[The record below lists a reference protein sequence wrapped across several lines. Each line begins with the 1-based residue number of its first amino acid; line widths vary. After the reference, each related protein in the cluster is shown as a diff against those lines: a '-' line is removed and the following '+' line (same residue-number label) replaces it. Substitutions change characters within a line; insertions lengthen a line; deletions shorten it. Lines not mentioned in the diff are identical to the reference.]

1 MSSDRRTNGA
11 ILPSETMTKGNWW
24 SVRSPSYALI
34 ILSIAYFFSA
44 LDRMIL
50 TLMIV
55 PIQRDLG
62 ITDLEFGILIGPAFA
77 IFYLLAGFPIGM
89 IVDSKPRKLIV
100 AAGLS
105 LWSLATLMS
114 GLASRFSHLLMARI
128 CVGVGESALNPAS
141 YSMLSDLY
149 PKEKLGRAIAIFQSG
164 SLLGTTLAF
173 AAGGALVAAA
183 EPSGALILPFFGEAR
198 VWQVIFI
205 GIGVPGI
212 ILAFFTLVIS
222 EPARTSKKG
231 SQSSMREFI
240 AFLGKNKLLV
250 SAVIGGVAL
259 VALVSYSWMAWLPAL
274 LIRER
279 GISAGTAGLI
289 MALASGLCGMA
300 GYLIGGL
307 GSDFLLRRGVS
318 DAHMRVSFLGS
329 LIAIPL
335 AFLFFATDALPLSIG
350 AACVL
355 CCLMAM
361 PVAPTIAALQL
372 VTPPDMRGRIS
383 ALYMICVTGIGAGIG
398 PVLVPTITLILPEGN
413 LRHSLQVTV
422 VVGLLAAASLFHAT
436 RKPYGAILGK

>member
-1 MSSDRRTNGA
+1 MPASAVR
-11 ILPSETMTKGNWW
+11 LPSDAFTGGYRWP
-24 SVRSPSYALI
+24 VRRPTYALI
-34 ILSIAYFFSA
+34 VLSIAYLFSA

-62 ITDLEFGILIGPAFA
+62 ISDLQFGILIGPAFA
-77 IFYLLAGFPIGM
+77 IFYLIAGFPIGM

-114 GLASRFSHLLMARI
+114 GLASRFSHLLIARI

-149 PKEKLGRAIAIFQSG
+149 PKERLGRAIAIFQSG
-164 SLLGTTLAF
+164 SLMGTTLAF

-183 EPSGALILPFFGEAR
+183 EPGGALLLPYFGEAR

-205 GIGVPGI
+205 GIGIPGI
-212 ILAFFTLVIS
+212 ILAFITLVIS
-222 EPARTSKKG
+222 EPVRRTEKDSK
-231 SQSSMREFI
+231 SSLRDFI
-240 AFLGKNKLLV
+240 AFLREHSLLV

-259 VALVSYSWMAWLPAL
+259 VALVSYSWMAWIPAL

-300 GYLIGGL
+300 GYLIGGF
-307 GSDFLLRRGVS
+307 GSDALLRRGVT
-318 DAHMRVSFLGS
+318 DAHVRVSLLGS
-329 LIAIPL
+329 LVAVPMALI
-335 AFLFFATDALPLSIG
+335 FFAIDSLVLSIG

-372 VTPPDMRGRIS
+372 VTPPDMRGRVS
-383 ALYMICVTGIGAGIG
+383 ALYMTCVTGIGAGVG
-398 PVLVPTITLILPEGN
+398 PVLVPTITLVLPAGN
-413 LRHSLQVTV
+413 LRDSLLVTV
-422 VVGLLAAASLFHAT
+422 VAGLLGATSLFYVA
-436 RKPYGAILGK
+436 RKPYGAIIVR